1 MLSEEQNDINDFRW
15 MHVSITFGGL
25 DAVEIFAMLKYS
37 NHAMHQQGFLVKVYN
52 TNACR
57 YYTEKFAWDYCA
69 SIAL

>member
-1 MLSEEQNDINDFRW
+1 
-15 MHVSITFGGL
+15 MHVNITFGGL

-57 YYTEKFAWDYCA
+57 YYTEKFA
-69 SIAL
+69 